1 MAILFFNE
9 DIKFDLK
16 NKRTLKKWITISI
29 EKEDKTLGQINYI
42 FTSDKYLLA
51 INQKYLSHNYFTDIV
66 TFNYCTEKIISGDI
80 YISLPTVKNN
90 SGLFNVT
97 YNDELF
103 RVMIHGIL
111 HLVGY
116 NDSTNAEK
124 AIMREKE
131 DYYLAILKNL
141 S

>member
-9 DIKFDLK
+9 DIKFSLK
-16 NKRTLKKWITISI
+16 NKRDLKKWITLSI
-29 EKEDKTLGQINYI
+29 EKEDKTPGQINYI
-42 FTSDKYLLA
+42 FTSDNYLLS

-80 YISLPTVKNN
+80 YISLQTVKNN
-90 SGLFNVT
+90 SDLFNVT
-97 YNDELF
+97 YIDELY

-116 NDSTNAEK
+116 NDSNNAEK

>member
-9 DIKFDLK
+9 DITFGLK
-16 NKRTLKKWITISI
+16 NKRALKKWIYISI
-29 EKEDKTLGQINYI
+29 EKEDKTPGQINYI
-42 FTSDKYLLA
+42 FTSDNYLLA
-51 INQKYLSHNYFTDIV
+51 INQKHLSHNYFTDIV
-66 TFNYCTEKIISGDI
+66 TFNYCNDKVISGDI
-80 YISLPTVKNN
+80 YISLQTVKNN
-90 SGLFNVT
+90 SRLFNVT
-97 YNDELF
+97 YEDELY

-111 HLVGY
+111 HLIGY

-131 DYYLAILKNL
+131 DFYLTILKNL

>member
-9 DIKFDLK
+9 DIKFSLK
-16 NKRTLKKWITISI
+16 NKRALKKWIKLSI
-29 EKEDKTLGQINYI
+29 EKEDKTPGQINYI
-42 FTSDKYLLA
+42 FTSDNYLLS

-66 TFNYCTEKIISGDI
+66 TFNYCTEKVISGDI
-80 YISLPTVKNN
+80 YISLETVKNN

-97 YNDELF
+97 YKDELY
-103 RVMIHGIL
+103 RVLIHGIL

-116 NDSTNAEK
+116 DDSTIEEK
-124 AIMREKE
+124 SIMREKE
-131 DYYLAILKNL
+131 DHYLAILKNL

>member
-1 MAILFFNE
+1 MAICFYNE

-16 NKRTLKKWITISI
+16 NKRTLKKWINLSI
-29 EKEDKTLGQINYI
+29 EKENKTSGQINYI
-42 FTSDKYLLA
+42 FTSDKYLLS
-51 INQKYLSHNYFTDIV
+51 INQKHLSHNYFTDII
-66 TFNYCTEKIISGDI
+66 TFNYCTEKVINGDI
-80 YISLPTVKNN
+80 YISLQTVKNN

-97 YNDELF
+97 YGDELC

-116 NDSTNAEK
+116 NDSSNAEK

>member
-9 DIKFDLK
+9 DTKFSLK
-16 NKRTLKKWITISI
+16 NKRALKKWIKLSI
-29 EKEDKTLGQINYI
+29 EKEDKTPGQINYI
-42 FTSDKYLLA
+42 FTSDNYLLS

-66 TFNYCTEKIISGDI
+66 TFNYCTEKVINGDI
-80 YISLPTVKNN
+80 YISLQTVKNN
-90 SGLFNVT
+90 SCLFNVT
-97 YNDELF
+97 YEDELY
-103 RVMIHGIL
+103 RVMIHGVL
-111 HLVGY
+111 HLIGY

-124 AIMREKE
+124 LIMREKE